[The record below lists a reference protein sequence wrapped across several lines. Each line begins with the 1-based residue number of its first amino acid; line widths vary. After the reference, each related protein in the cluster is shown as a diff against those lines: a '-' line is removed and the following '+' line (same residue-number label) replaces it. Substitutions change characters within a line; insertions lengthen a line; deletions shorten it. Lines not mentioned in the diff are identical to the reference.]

1 MVSSL
6 RTPVAR
12 LLAAL
17 GLAVFAGTFYAMR
30 ELFKRRSGGL
40 GFR

>member
-1 MVSSL
+1 
-6 RTPVAR
+6 VAIF
-12 LLAAL
+12 AA
-17 GLAVFAGTFYAMR
+17 TFYAMR